1 MSPTL
6 VLASTSTY
14 RRELLARL
22 QLPFDVARPDVD
34 ETPLP
39 GERAEQTALRLAEA
53 KACAVA
59 PRFPG
64 SLIIGSDQVALLDGE
79 QLGKPGHHAAAVAQL
94 QKMRGRRVVF
104 HTALALLDSRS
115 GVAEVVDVPY
125 EVQLRTYSDELIER
139 YLRTEQPYDCAGSA
153 KTEGLGVALIEWM
166 RGDDPSALIGLP
178 LMALTTL
185 LQRAGLPPLGVI

>member
-6 VLASTSTY
+6 VLASTSAY

-22 QLPFDVARPDVD
+22 QLPFAVARPDID

-39 GERAEQTALRLAEA
+39 GEPAEQTALRLAEA
-53 KACAVA
+53 KARAVA
-59 PRFPG
+59 IHHPD

-115 GVAEVVDVPY
+115 GQAEVVDVPY
-125 EVQLRTYSDELIER
+125 EVQLRQYSDALIER

-153 KTEGLGVALIEWM
+153 KTEGLGVTLIEWM

>member
-53 KACAVA
+53 KARAVA

-115 GVAEVVDVPY
+115 GIAEVVDVPY
-125 EVQLRTYSDELIER
+125 EVQLRTYSDQLIER
-139 YLRTEQPYDCAGSA
+139 YLRAEQPYDCAGSA

-166 RGDDPSALIGLP
+166 RGDDPSALVGLP

>member
-53 KACAVA
+53 KARAVA

-166 RGDDPSALIGLP
+166 RGDDPSALVGLP